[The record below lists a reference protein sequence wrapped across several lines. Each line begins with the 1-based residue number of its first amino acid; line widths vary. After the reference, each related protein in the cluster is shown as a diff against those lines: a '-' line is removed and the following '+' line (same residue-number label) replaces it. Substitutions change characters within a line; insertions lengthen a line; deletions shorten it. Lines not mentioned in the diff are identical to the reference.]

1 MNKQNQE
8 LRSLSQI
15 VQENIAADE
24 LSSENLEVLSESPL
38 YSNSYAVDQYKDLLK
53 VIDFTKIADM
63 LHLITHYGAVSAEQ
77 IRNFEKSSEVK
88 CIKYLAKY
96 SSENSSQK
104 KLEELLIRK
113 LRTDKYLQ
121 YYDLQEIDLSLNEM
135 FPNPI
140 GYDERRWY
148 TVASEMLLN
157 EFRRIDLKI
166 DDRSDC
172 LYFTNDYGER
182 QFVSEF
188 SIGSFAE
195 FLMIMMHTSK
205 IFDYQ
210 LDWTKQDLTRLVM
223 SFSTDR
229 RFRTNESQEIED

>member
-77 IRNFEKSSEVK
+77 IKNFEKSSEVK
-88 CIKYLAKY
+88 CIKYFAKY
-96 SSENSSQK
+96 SSENSSQER
-104 KLEELLIRK
+104 LEELLIRK
-113 LRTDKYLQ
+113 LRTDKYLK
-121 YYDLQEIDLSLNEM
+121 YYDLQVIDCSLDKM

-140 GYDERRWY
+140 GLHDEHRWY
-148 TVASEMLLN
+148 TVASRMLLN
-157 EFRRIDLKI
+157 EFRRIDLRI
-166 DDRSDC
+166 DEYSNKLHFADDC
-172 LYFTNDYGER
+172 NNR
-182 QFVSEF
+182 QFVIDF
-188 SIGSFAE
+188 SISSFAE
-195 FLMIMMHTSK
+195 FLEIVLHTSK
-205 IFDYQ
+205 LFDYQ
-210 LDWTKQDLTRLVM
+210 LDWSKKDLTRFVISLV
-223 SFSTDR
+223 TVK
-229 RFRTNESQEIED
+229 SQLEG

>member
-1 MNKQNQE
+1 MNKRNQN

-24 LSSENLEVLSESPL
+24 LSSKNLEVLSESPL

-77 IRNFEKSSEVK
+77 IKNFEKSSEVK

-121 YYDLQEIDLSLNEM
+121 YYDLQEIDCSLDKM

-140 GYDERRWY
+140 GLHDEHRWY
-148 TVASEMLLN
+148 TVASRMLLN
-157 EFRRIDLKI
+157 EFKRVGLEIN
-166 DDRSDC
+166 DRSDH
-172 LYFTNDYGER
+172 LYFINDCRER

-188 SIGSFAE
+188 SISSFVE
-195 FLMIMMHTSK
+195 FLEIVMHTSK
-205 IFDYQ
+205 LFDYQ
-210 LDWTKQDLTRLVM
+210 LDWSKKDLTRFVISLV
-223 SFSTDR
+223 SSKIANSN
-229 RFRTNESQEIED
+229 TNH

>member
-8 LRSLSQI
+8 LRSLNQI
-15 VQENIAADE
+15 VQENSQKVFDDF
-24 LSSENLEVLSESPL
+24 LSEELEVLGESPL
-38 YSNSYAVDQYKDLLK
+38 YSDSYVVDQYKDLLYE
-53 VIDFTKIADM
+53 INFTKIADM
-63 LHLITHYGAVSAEQ
+63 LHLITHYGVVSNAWIEKVTKSLEYTSADAGAKQKTSRDLAIRRLHAE
-77 IRNFEKSSEVK
+77 
-88 CIKYLAKY
+88 KYLRQY
-96 SSENSSQK
+96 H
-104 KLEELLIRK
+104 
-113 LRTDKYLQ
+113 LR
-121 YYDLQEIDLSLNEM
+121 EIDRSLGKM

-166 DDRSDC
+166 DDRPDC

-229 RFRTNESQEIED
+229 RFRTDESQNIED